1 MWALGYTGQG
11 ITVASQDTGVQWDH
25 PALQRHYRGWEGEAQ
40 LAQHPYNWFDAWG
53 VGGRPPYC
61 NQSDAQIPCD
71 DHGHGTHTV
80 GTMLGNATADQ
91 VQVGMAPDAD
101 WIGCRNMRN
110 GVGTPAS
117 YIACFEF
124 FLAPYPQ
131 NGDPF
136 EDGRPELAP
145 HIVNNSWGCPPSE
158 GCDVDSLQQ
167 IVETVRAAGIFVV
180 ASAGNHGSS
189 CGTVDDPI
197 AIYDATFSTGAH
209 DFKGAIASFSSR
221 GPVSV
226 DGSGRLKPDISAPG
240 VAVYST
246 TVNNRY
252 SSLSGTSMA
261 SPHVVGAT
269 ALLWS
274 AVPELVGEIDMT
286 EQVLIKSAMP
296 ASVSLCGSGD
306 EPATPNNVYGYG
318 RLNALQAVELAQ
330 HPAKV
335 AVQISRQDGN
345 ETGETPMPGIT
356 LTLTDQKTGYRYE
369 TSTSDEGSALFP
381 HVLAGTYRL
390 EAWDADEGLVSADLE
405 FDQDVVLAT
414 GEAIQN
420 GALLRYEV
428 TGSSVSQQ
436 RLYWPLMQN

>member
-1 MWALGYTGQG
+1 M
-11 ITVASQDTGVQWDH
+11 
-25 PALQRHYRGWEGEAQ
+25 
-40 LAQHPYNWFDAWG
+40 
-53 VGGRPPYC
+53 
-61 NQSDAQIPCD
+61 
-71 DHGHGTHTV
+71 
-80 GTMLGNATADQ
+80 
-91 VQVGMAPDAD
+91 
-101 WIGCRNMRN
+101 
-110 GVGTPAS
+110 
-117 YIACFEF
+117 
-124 FLAPYPQ
+124 
-131 NGDPF
+131 
-136 EDGRPELAP
+136 
-145 HIVNNSWGCPPSE
+145 
-158 GCDVDSLQQ
+158 
-167 IVETVRAAGIFVV
+167 
-180 ASAGNHGSS
+180 
-189 CGTVDDPI
+189 DDPI

-318 RLNALQAVELAQ
+318 RLNALQAIELAQ